1 MRDMEM
7 KPLAAISL
15 IIAGLFGVAHAAEEV
30 VPWHWDDVAVE
41 AQENNDKVGIHY
53 DPQLNEIG
61 W

>member
-1 MRDMEM
+1 M

-53 DPQLNEIG
+53 DPQLYEIG